1 MVTLSN
7 PTKKQPGITFRAIL
21 LQATIRVLFVAIIM
35 LSANVALSVPA
46 FRVQLQTMIDQAA
59 VKISQSDTGST
70 ARTVADPSRPA
81 DRVPVRRPE
90 N

>member
-7 PTKKQPGITFRAIL
+7 PTKKQPGITLRGVL
-21 LQATIRVLFVAIIM
+21 LQATIRVLFVAIVI

-46 FRVQLQTMIDQAA
+46 FRALVQTMVDQAA
-59 VKISQSDTGST
+59 VKISQSDTGSS
-70 ARTVADPSRPA
+70 ARTV
-81 DRVPVRRPE
+81 DRVPIRRPE